1 MMRYGLE
8 KKRKKHQKNKV
19 RSSFSLSDSGMT
31 AGPWAESARIY
42 PITFDFF
49 PFVTWRHY
57 IHYKGAMIP
66 RVDAG
71 SDDNDETL
79 GGHGGRNGCA

>member
-31 AGPWAESARIY
+31 GR
-42 PITFDFF
+42 
-49 PFVTWRHY
+49 
-57 IHYKGAMIP
+57 AMGGERKDIP
-66 RVDAG
+66 RYF
-71 SDDNDETL
+71 
-79 GGHGGRNGCA
+79 